1 MRRELRCR
9 TELWTLDEPFVIA
22 GLVQRDTEL
31 IVVEIGAGGHVGRGE
46 TERDDLI
53 ATGRSNVRQE
63 IERAREAIERGAGRQ
78 DLLERLPAGAAR
90 SALDCAL
97 WDLESRI
104 EQTPVWTLA
113 GLPPPRPVTTAYT
126 LRAAPAPLMADDAS
140 RNSGRPLLKLKLE
153 GARASEC
160 VEAVRAAAPR
170 ATLIADANGSLS
182 ADLLPEVMET
192 CERNAV
198 AMLEQPLPPGAD
210 DALGRIEHRVAV
222 CADESFLHRGSLSDV
237 AGKYDM
243 VNVKLDKTGG
253 LTEAILSI
261 AAAREQGLR
270 IMLGCMLGTSL
281 AMAPALLLASQA
293 EYIDLDGPLMLGR
306 DRTGGLRY
314 VGSTV
319 HPSDGGFWGWSA

>member
-1 MRRELRCR
+1 ML
-9 TELWTLDEPFVIA
+9 
-22 GLVQRDTEL
+22 
-31 IVVEIGAGGHVGRGE
+31 
-46 TERDDLI
+46 
-53 ATGRSNVRQE
+53 QE
-63 IERAREAIERGAGRQ
+63 IERARQPIERGAGRQ
-78 DLLERLPAGAAR
+78 DLLELLPAGAAR

-104 EQTPVWTLA
+104 EQTPVWSLA
-113 GLPPPRPVTTAYT
+113 GLPPPRPATTAYT
-126 LRAAPAPLMADDAS
+126 LRAAPAPLMADDAR

-210 DALGRIEHRVAV
+210 EALRRIEHRVAV
-222 CADESFLHRGSLSDV
+222 CADESFLDRSSLGDV

-253 LTEAILSI
+253 LTEAMLSI

>member
-22 GLVQRDTEL
+22 GLVQRDTQL

-46 TERDDLI
+46 TERDDLL
-53 ATGRSNVRQE
+53 APGRMNVLQE
-63 IERAREAIERGAGRQ
+63 IERARHAVERGAGRE
-78 DLLERLPAGAAR
+78 DLLELLPAGPAR

-104 EQTPVWTLA
+104 AQVPVWSLA
-113 GLPPPRPVTTAYT
+113 GLPPPRPTTTAYT
-126 LRAAPAPLMADDAS
+126 LRAGHAPQMADDAR
-140 RNSGRPLLKLKLE
+140 RNAERPLLKIKLE

-160 VEAVRAAAPR
+160 IEAVRNAAPR

-182 ADLLPEVMET
+182 PDLLQEVIET
-192 CERNAV
+192 CERNGV
-198 AMLEQPLPPGAD
+198 EMLEQPLPRGSD
-210 DALGRIEHRVAV
+210 DALRGVEHTITV
-222 CADESFLHRGSLSDV
+222 CADESFLDRSSLSAV
-237 AGKYDM
+237 VGRYDM

-253 LTEAILSI
+253 LTEALLSI
-261 AAAREQGLR
+261 AAARREGLR
-270 IMLGCMLGTSL
+270 LMVGCMLGTSL

-293 EYIDLDGPLMLGR
+293 EHVDLDGPLMLGR

-314 VGSTV
+314 IGSTV
-319 HPSDGGFWGWSA
+319 HPPEGGFWGWSE